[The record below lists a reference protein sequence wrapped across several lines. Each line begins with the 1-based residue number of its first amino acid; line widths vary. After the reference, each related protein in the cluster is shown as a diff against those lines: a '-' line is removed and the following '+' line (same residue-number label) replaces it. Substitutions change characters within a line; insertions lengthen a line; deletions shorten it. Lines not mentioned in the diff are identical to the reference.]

1 MKAAEATSV
10 FSKIDLPT
18 LEKRKMPAFKQAFFL
33 PAFYMLIVSPA

>member
-10 FSKIDLPT
+10 YKTDLPT
-18 LEKRKMPAFKQAFFL
+18 LEKRKMPASKQAFFL